1 MATAPPPVTTPPAV
15 APAPVAPAPPRVH
28 SVATLKEVRRL
39 YVSPLSDNLDEALR
53 EEIGKETKGR
63 LGIARSVE
71 ASDAV
76 MQIEVVDERG
86 NAAVGATGRV
96 FGLKSK
102 HKAIVKIVEPH
113 SKKVLWSAEAGDKA
127 GVLGRP
133 FGDAVRRMASRIA
146 KQLREDWEP

>member
-1 MATAPPPVTTPPAV
+1 
-15 APAPVAPAPPRVH
+15 
-28 SVATLKEVRRL
+28 
-39 YVSPLSDNLDEALR
+39 LR

-86 NAAVGATGRV
+86 NAVVGATGRV

-102 HKAIVKIVEPH
+102 HKAMVKVVETH
-113 SKKVLWSAEAGDKA
+113 SKKVLWNAEVGDKA

-133 FGDAVRRMASRIA
+133 FGDAVKRMASRIA